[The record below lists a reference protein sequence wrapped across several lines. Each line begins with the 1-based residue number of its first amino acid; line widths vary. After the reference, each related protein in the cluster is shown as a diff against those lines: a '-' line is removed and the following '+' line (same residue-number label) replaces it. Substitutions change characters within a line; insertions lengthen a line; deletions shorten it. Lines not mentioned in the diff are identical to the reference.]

1 MINEETTVREPAQ
14 SMARIGAFI
23 GRVRAFLLEEPSQM
37 TTASTQSFKPS
48 GYSKNVRQR
57 LSETKQQ

>member
-14 SMARIGAFI
+14 RMARIGAFI
-23 GRVRAFLLEEPSQM
+23 GRVGPFLLEEPSQM
-37 TTASTQSFKPS
+37 TTASTQSFKPF

-57 LSETKQQ
+57 PSETKQQ